1 MSIKHDIGIETLVIL
16 GILFCFY
23 VAGDLTTTVWLID
36 KHPEGIIG
44 ESNPVGILIYT
55 QKGVLGLILA
65 KLVIFIAFS
74 VLAIIIEFHY
84 KHDRRSMLISNLS
97 TLGLMAWSIIV
108 VSVNVLLIY
117 TLSLQA
123 GSYESVFL
131 PRIYMVFFT
140 ITLTGLI
147 ILPKFVPTYLGKI
160 EILLA
165 AVVILGPLALS
176 PGLYQFLLNDNVTNF
191 VIYLGLNVGVIIL
204 MIYGMNRLYK
214 HIIPIKE
221 KK

>member
-1 MSIKHDIGIETLVIL
+1 MSIKHVIGIETLVIL
-16 GILFCFY
+16 GVLFCLY
-23 VAGDLTTTVWLID
+23 VVGDLTTTIWLIN
-36 KHPEGIIG
+36 KHPEGILG
-44 ESNPVGILIYT
+44 ESNPFGILIYT
-55 QKGVLGLILA
+55 QQGVLGLILT
-65 KLVIFIAFS
+65 KLLVFIAFS
-74 VLAIIIEFHY
+74 VLAMIIEFHY
-84 KHDRRSMLISNLS
+84 KHDKRSMIISNLS
-97 TLGLMAWSIIV
+97 TLGLMAWSIIG

-123 GSYESVFL
+123 GTYESIFL

-140 ITLTGLI
+140 ITLAGLI
-147 ILPKFVPTYLGKI
+147 ILPKFVPAYLGKI

-165 AVVILGPLALS
+165 AVVILGPLVFS

-214 HIIPIKE
+214 HVLF
-221 KK
+221 KKS